1 MNDSRMNSESI
12 KKWAD
17 AIRAGSRRD
26 LARAI
31 TLVESTR
38 NEDTDNAQYL
48 LEELIPYSGSS
59 DRIGISG
66 LPGAGKSTIIETL
79 GRHLIHG
86 GHKVAVLAIDPS
98 SPKTGGSIL
107 GDKTRME
114 RFSTLEAAFVRP
126 SPAGQ
131 TLGGVS
137 RKTRESMLLCEAAG
151 YDIVLIETTGVGQAE
166 WHVSNM
172 VDYFVVLML
181 SNAGDFLQGM
191 KRGILE
197 LADAILV
204 NKADG
209 GMKQSAEQA
218 VSEYKEAVRL
228 MRGEE
233 AGVLVRK
240 CSGIDEESVQSIWR
254 NISEE
259 IAARKGDERRDER
272 RMKQIRQWIRSIGED
287 TIWQI
292 MNRETVKAGK
302 LDDLAKGVWKG
313 KLTPFQAG
321 QTYQNKLIDVL
332 VKHVKHK

>member
-1 MNDSRMNSESI
+1 MNFENI

-17 AIRAGSRRD
+17 AIRSGSRRD

-38 NEDTDNAQYL
+38 NEDTEKARNL
-48 LEELIPYSGSS
+48 LEELIPDIGNS

-79 GRHLIHG
+79 GHHLINA

-98 SPKTGGSIL
+98 SPNTGGSIL
-107 GDKTRME
+107 GDKTRMD
-114 RFSTLEAAFVRP
+114 RFSTLEKAFVRP

-137 RKTRESMLLCEAAG
+137 RKTRESLLLCEAAG

-172 VDYFVVLML
+172 VDYFAVLML
-181 SNAGDFLQGM
+181 PNAGDFLQGM

-209 GMKQSAEQA
+209 ELVESAEQA
-218 VSEYKEAVRL
+218 VFEYKDAVRL
-228 MRGEE
+228 MRGDNT
-233 AGVLVRK
+233 GILVCS
-240 CSGIDEESVQSIWR
+240 CSGINEKSVRSIWR
-254 NISEE
+254 DLSEE
-259 IAARKGDERRDER
+259 LAARKKDGRRDER
-272 RMKQIRQWIRSIGED
+272 RMKQIRHWIRSIGED
-287 TIWQI
+287 ALWQI
-292 MNRETVKAGK
+292 INRATVNSGK
-302 LDDLAKGVWKG
+302 LDELAKDVWKG
-313 KLTPFQAG
+313 KLSPFQAG
-321 QTYQNKLIDVL
+321 QAYHNVL
-332 VKHVKHK
+332 AEALAEQRLVMKRRKT

>member
-1 MNDSRMNSESI
+1 MNSESI

-17 AIRAGSRRD
+17 AIRSGSRRD

-38 NEDTDNAQYL
+38 NEDTDYARYL
-48 LEELIPYSGSS
+48 LEELTPDSGSS

-79 GRHLIHG
+79 GRHLIQG

-114 RFSTLEAAFVRP
+114 RFSSSDAAFVRP

-137 RKTRESMLLCEAAG
+137 RKTKESLLLCEAAG
-151 YDIVLIETTGVGQAE
+151 YDVVLIETTGVGQAE

-181 SNAGDFLQGM
+181 PNAGDFLQGM

-209 GMKQSAEQA
+209 GMKQAAEQA
-218 VSEYKEAVRL
+218 VSEYREAVRL
-228 MRGEE
+228 TRGEE
-233 AGVLVRK
+233 AGVLVRM
-240 CSGIDEESVQSIWR
+240 CSGIDEESVKSIWR
-254 NISEE
+254 DISEE
-259 IAARKGDERRDER
+259 ITARKEDDRRDER
-272 RMKQIRQWIRSIGED
+272 RIKQIRQWIRSIGED
-287 TIWQI
+287 AIWQI
-292 MNRETVKAGK
+292 MKHDTEKSER
-302 LDDLAKGVWKG
+302 LDDLAKDVWKG
-313 KLTPFQAG
+313 RLTPFEAG

-332 VKHVKHK
+332 VKHVKQK